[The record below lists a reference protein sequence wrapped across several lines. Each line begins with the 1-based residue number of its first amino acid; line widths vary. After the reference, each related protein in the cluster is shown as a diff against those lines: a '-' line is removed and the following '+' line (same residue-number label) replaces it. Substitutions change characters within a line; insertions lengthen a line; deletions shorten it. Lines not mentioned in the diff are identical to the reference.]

1 MINDNPVAAIASFSA
16 QYDGLMHSISREMS
30 QYGYAPA
37 EGRIMHSL
45 RGCKSTQANLRK
57 VTQIERGQLSRAIKS
72 LMTKGLIEISPQPQG
87 RWPAYRLTARGWEK
101 LSRVERAR
109 YDAISRLLR
118 QMLRPERKAFID
130 ALENL
135 GKLNFVDPA
144 TDEPERWRTAY
155 PGEVAQII
163 SNALD
168 FYRGPFPFKF
178 NSQIEGYVLRQ
189 FAEVCDRT
197 HHHIIV
203 YERYGYVVG
212 SILLFVDQ
220 NNASA
225 RLEGLWGAVGFTDIQ
240 STAGMVK
247 LALQKAAS
255 AGCVDVTARI
265 PNNIAWPNVFRT
277 LGWTF
282 AAKEPQKIAGAEL
295 EIETWV
301 KHL

>member
-1 MINDNPVAAIASFSA
+1 MMNEHPVAAIASFSA
-16 QYDGLMHSISREMS
+16 QYDGVMHSISREMS

-45 RGCKSTQANLRK
+45 RGYPSTQANLRK

-72 LMTKGLIEISPQPQG
+72 LMTKELIEISPTPQG
-87 RWPAYRLTARGWEK
+87 PWPAYKLTDRGWK
-101 LSRVERAR
+101 QLSRVERAR
-109 YDAISRLLR
+109 YDAISRLLGD
-118 QMLRPERKAFID
+118 MLRPERKAFID

-135 GKLNFVDPA
+135 GKLRFVEAD

-155 PGEVAQII
+155 PGEVSQII

-168 FYRGPFPFKF
+168 FYRGPFPFRF

-203 YERYGYVVG
+203 YERYGCVVG

-220 NNASA
+220 KNAAA
-225 RLEGLWGAVGFTDIQ
+225 RLDGLWGAIGFTDME
-240 STAGMVK
+240 SAAGIVK
-247 LALQKAAS
+247 LAVQRAAS
-255 AGCVDVTARI
+255 AGCVNVTASI

-282 AAKEPQKIAGAEL
+282 GAKETQKIAGAEM

-301 KHL
+301 KQL

>member
-1 MINDNPVAAIASFSA
+1 MFNDNLVAAIASFSA
-16 QYDGLMHSISREMS
+16 QYDGLMHSVSREIS
-30 QYGYAPA
+30 QYGFAPA
-37 EGRIMHSL
+37 EGRIMQSL
-45 RGCKSTQANLRK
+45 HGCPSTQADLRK

-72 LMTKGLIEISPQPQG
+72 LMTKGLIEISLTTQSP
-87 RWPAYRLTARGWEK
+87 WPAYKLTDRGWQQ
-101 LSRVERAR
+101 LTLVERAR
-109 YDAISRLLR
+109 YDAISRLLG
-118 QMLRPERKAFID
+118 QMLRPERKAFVD
-130 ALENL
+130 ALANL
-135 GKLNFVDPA
+135 GKLNFVDPD

-155 PGEVAQII
+155 PGEVSQII

-189 FAEVCDRT
+189 FAEVCDRA

-212 SILLFVDQ
+212 SILLLVDQ
-220 NNASA
+220 SKASA
-225 RLEGLWGAVGFTDIQ
+225 RLDGLWGAIGFTNME
-240 STAGMVK
+240 SAAGMVK
-247 LALQKAAS
+247 LALQRAAS
-255 AGCVDVTARI
+255 AGCINITAHI

-282 AAKEPQKIAGAEL
+282 ATKEPQKIAGAEL

-301 KHL
+301 KQL